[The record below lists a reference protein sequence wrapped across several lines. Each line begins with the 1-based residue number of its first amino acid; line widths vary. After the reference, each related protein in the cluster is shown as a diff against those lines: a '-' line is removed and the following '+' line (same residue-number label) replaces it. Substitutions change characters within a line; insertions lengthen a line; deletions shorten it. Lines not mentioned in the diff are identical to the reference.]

1 MKRNEQLD
9 EQHEHRYIKKVEF
22 LDKDFVNVE
31 LDSITACNIKSVIDV
46 SLVLVHQ
53 KDNSNENVN
62 EDELIKMK
70 YVIAIYGDIEVKS
83 KNEDDA
89 VNARAVYIK
98 LNYFLDEEEEEENDC
113 LKFNTFTRLKI
124 YLRDFVKLF
133 HEFLLMFYQSKP
145 LFDIYLKP
153 IDIKSFCIYFLTQ
166 HPNEPDIQNAFE
178 KELNNMIRNIDNNEN
193 DTIKQYIEFIIKH
206 LNKSEMFQEGISLT
220 LKNYQR
226 KFRQCQEWFQ
236 NYSLLN
242 DTENLCDILNYLVL
256 CNNESKNV
264 PSIEDAFYN
273 LLLKINDFYKK
284 KFFFCCGTS
293 DEINYSK
300 SPYVFCF
307 DCKKL
312 ICVKCFTFH
321 RTHYYF
327 DFCCIIKYKH
337 ANIHSTLSNFSNYS
351 EKKDT
356 QSHSSKQDENKNKDK
371 NNESKKPVEDPV
383 LKKLI
388 GKFQETKSRQILQRF
403 SVFDAVDLFLKEH
416 LIKMIPLIKS
426 KFENEK
432 MKFINTYLSNNNI
445 NNVHQRKENNNA
457 YKELIQNV
465 INKLKRKNV
474 NQNKVI
480 NNASPFEDIIN
491 VIIEPTNK
499 QQQQRTDN
507 QGESSITNETIWERI
522 DLEKVIEKKSNDNKD
537 VSLYEN
543 LLEHTKNKGVYI
555 DGFGS
560 LFDFVM
566 LYLERVYDEMLNFGN
581 QYYPFN

>member
-1 MKRNEQLD
+1 MKRSEQLD
-9 EQHEHRYIKKVEF
+9 KQHEHHYIKKVLF
-22 LDKDFVNVE
+22 LDKDYANVE
-31 LDSITACNIKSVIDV
+31 MNSITACNIKSVNDV

-53 KDNSNENVN
+53 KNNSNEKVN

-70 YVIAIYGDIEVKS
+70 YAIAIYGDIEVTS
-83 KNEDDA
+83 KDEVD
-89 VNARAVYIK
+89 VINARAVYIK

-113 LKFNTFTRLKI
+113 FKFNIRLKI

-145 LFDIYLKP
+145 LFDVYLKP
-153 IDIKSFCIYFLTQ
+153 IDMKSFCIYFLTQ
-166 HPNEPDIQNAFE
+166 HPNEPDIQNVFE
-178 KELNNMIRNIDNNEN
+178 KELNTMISNIDNDIN
-193 DTIKQYIEFIIKH
+193 DTIKQYSEFIIKH
-206 LNKSEMFQEGISLT
+206 LTESKMFQERITNT
-220 LKNYQR
+220 LKRYQS

-242 DTENLCDILNYLVL
+242 DTENLCDLLDYLVL
-256 CNNESKNV
+256 CNNDSKNV
-264 PSIEDAFYN
+264 SSTENAFYN

-312 ICVKCFTFH
+312 ICVECFTFH

-337 ANIHSTLSNFSNYS
+337 ANIHSELSNFSKYS
-351 EKKDT
+351 EKDD
-356 QSHSSKQDENKNKDK
+356 KQQ
-371 NNESKKPVEDPV
+371 VEDSV
-383 LKKLI
+383 LKKLLL
-388 GKFQETKSRQILQRF
+388 KFQETKSQQFQQF
-403 SVFDAVDLFLKEH
+403 SVFDAIDLFLKEH
-416 LIKMIPLIKS
+416 LTKMIPLIKS
-426 KFENEK
+426 KFENDK
-432 MKFINTYLSNNNI
+432 KKFTNTYLSNSNI
-445 NNVHQRKENNNA
+445 NVQQRKGNNNA
-457 YKELIQNV
+457 YKDLIQNI

-474 NQNKVI
+474 NKNKVI

-491 VIIEPTNK
+491 VIIKPTNK
-499 QQQQRTDN
+499 QQQQQQRLDN
-507 QGESSITNETIWERI
+507 QGESSIANETMWERI
-522 DLEKVIEKKSNDNKD
+522 DLIKVIEKKSNDNKD
-537 VSLYEN
+537 ASLYEN
-543 LLEHTKNKGVYI
+543 LVKHTKNKGVESKYI

-566 LYLERVYDEMLNFGN
+566 LYLERVYNEMLNFGN
-581 QYYPFN
+581 QYYPLN